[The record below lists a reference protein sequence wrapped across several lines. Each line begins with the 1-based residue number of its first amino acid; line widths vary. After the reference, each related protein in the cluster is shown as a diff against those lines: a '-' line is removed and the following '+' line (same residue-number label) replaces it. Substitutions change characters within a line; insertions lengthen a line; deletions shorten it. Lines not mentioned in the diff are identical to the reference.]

1 MTEHFAIYVWL
12 DCTWNPISLKKCGV
26 WIQIWPYEYIILTV
40 SLPAIMPLS
49 WCCLLL
55 RKVKVTKIARFETVS
70 HKNLREAGSCTAFS
84 KQMENI
90 WSWAS
95 CGALWPVK
103 GLMTTSVLQ
112 HVYTGHC
119 LFCRR
124 PTQIRQR
131 VETLDLCRKMNFLST

>member
-1 MTEHFAIYVWL
+1 M
-12 DCTWNPISLKKCGV
+12 KKCGV
-26 WIQIWPYEYIILTV
+26 WIQIWPYEYMILTV
-40 SLPAIMPLS
+40 SLPAIMPLF
-49 WCCLLL
+49 WCCFVL
-55 RKVKVTKIARFETVS
+55 RKVNLTKIAPLETFVS
-70 HKNLREAGSCTAFS
+70 HRNLGEAGSCTASS

-112 HVYTGHC
+112 HVYIGHC

-131 VETLDLCRKMNFLST
+131 VETLDLCWKMNSLLT